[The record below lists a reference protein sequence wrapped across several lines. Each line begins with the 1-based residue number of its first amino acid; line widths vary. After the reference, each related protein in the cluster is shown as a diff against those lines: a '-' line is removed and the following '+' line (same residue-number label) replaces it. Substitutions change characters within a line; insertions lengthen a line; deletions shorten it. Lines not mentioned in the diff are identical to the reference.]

1 MGNTESVPVA
11 SKEHEHSSGYRVIN
25 VHSGSP
31 CDQAR
36 LEVFFDFIVKANEVL
51 LDRESDAFMAII
63 RSSQEQQL
71 RLTVYSVKTNSTRDV
86 TITPSNNWGGA
97 NKPPGTLGAT
107 IRFDHVQS
115 PDEHAWHVLDI
126 HSNSP
131 AALAGLHAHVDYI
144 LSAVDLIFKD
154 EGDLE
159 YVISRMV
166 NKPVEFYVYSVS
178 TDSVREVSITPN
190 PSWGGDGM
198 LGCDIGRGILH
209 RLPFQKGRDQA
220 RMAKA
225 QEEQSI
231 EAFRQH
237 ATVTPTDGEM
247 PAGRTATAL
256 DAADGTA
263 DESRAHTGA
272 AHSAS
277 ATAAPAPNN
286 GSQVPAA
293 VASKPQAPRI
303 VTAVASAIP
312 VDTMPAGLRTVVPVT
327 CRSGP
332 GGGGNATGVAGAL
345 TAIQRRA
352 AAAVVGGFVADAAT
366 AGLHW
371 IYDMAELQQR
381 LATSVSGSPEFHE
394 PPACPYYDYPS
405 GSLSPYGDEA
415 LVLLRCMC
423 ASDNGEAGGELEP
436 VEFAGALFEWAKE
449 YREGGGFIDHATQ
462 GFLTNM
468 LAGQGWP
475 QCGAEDKQAN
485 CLGKVA
491 MVVARYA
498 GTGELANKVTEA
510 VRVHQ
515 NHDQAVSFA
524 VAAALL
530 LEQVVLGSSLPAA
543 LELSKASMDAGALA
557 AVEAAE
563 AAGALSTA
571 DMLGGLGHQLMPG
584 ESKAALVG
592 RSCGF
597 PQAFSGS
604 VHAILG
610 ARGDYARGVRANIL
624 AGGDNCCRAGLVGAV
639 LAALA
644 VDDGSASVADVVPAA
659 WRERTGCAVEVEALA
674 LALASCNAPV
684 LHPE

>member
-1 MGNTESVPVA
+1 MGGAESAPVS
-11 SKEHEHSSGYRVIN
+11 SKEHEYSCGYRVIN

-31 CDQAR
+31 CHEAQLD
-36 LEVFFDFIVKANEVL
+36 VFFDFIVKANEVV

-71 RLTVYSVKTNSTRDV
+71 RLTIYSVKTNSTRDV
-86 TITPSNNWGGA
+86 TITPSNRWGGP

-126 HSNSP
+126 HPNSP
-131 AALAGLHAHVDYI
+131 AALAGLKGHVDYI

-159 YVISRMV
+159 YVISRMA
-166 NKPVEFYVYSVS
+166 NKPVEFYVYSAS

-209 RLPFQKGRDQA
+209 RLPFQKGREQA

-225 QEEQSI
+225 QEVESNQAFQQQNAPGLAAGGIVRAEVVADAVGVAKTSVRERAQPASIDDRAEQES
-231 EAFRQH
+231 A
-237 ATVTPTDGEM
+237 
-247 PAGRTATAL
+247 PALNDRRR
-256 DAADGTA
+256 AA
-263 DESRAHTGA
+263 
-272 AHSAS
+272 
-277 ATAAPAPNN
+277 AAPAPR
-286 GSQVPAA
+286 
-293 VASKPQAPRI
+293 APRL
-303 VTAVASAIP
+303 VTAIAHAVP
-312 VDTMPAGLRTVVPVT
+312 VDSIPAGLTTVVPVSCHGRGDST
-327 CRSGP
+327 TR
-332 GGGGNATGVAGAL
+332 AVEL
-345 TAIQRRA
+345 TAVQRRA
-352 AAAVVGGFVADAAT
+352 AAAVLGSFVADAAT
-366 AGLHW
+366 MGLHW
-371 IYDMAELQQR
+371 IYDMAELQAR
-381 LATSVSGSPEFHE
+381 LAAGPGSRAVAPEFHE

-405 GSLSPYGDEA
+405 GALSPYGDEA

-423 ASDNGEAGGELEP
+423 ASKGGELEP
-436 VEFAGALFEWAKE
+436 VEFADALFGWAKE
-449 YREGGGFIDHATQ
+449 YRQGGGFIDHATQ
-462 GFLTNM
+462 GFLTHM
-468 LAGQGWP
+468 LAGRQWP
-475 QCGAEDKQAN
+475 ECGAEDKQAN

-491 MVVARYA
+491 MLVARYA
-498 GTGELANKVTEA
+498 GTGKLVQKVTDA

-515 NHDQAVSFA
+515 NHNQAVCFA
-524 VAAALL
+524 VAAALV

-543 LELSKASMDAGALA
+543 LELAKASMEDPALA

-584 ESKAALVG
+584 EPKAALVG

-597 PQAFSGS
+597 PQAFSGAL
-604 VHAILG
+604 HAVLG
-610 ARGDYARGVRANIL
+610 AHGDYTRGVRANIL
-624 AGGDNCCRAGLVGAV
+624 AGGDNCCRAGLVGAL

-644 VDDGSASVADVVPAA
+644 VGDHESVADVVPSS
-659 WRERTGCAVEVEALA
+659 WRERAACAVEVEALA
-674 LALASCNAPV
+674 SALASNNARSSK
-684 LHPE
+684 